1 MAYFASPFENECG
14 TEGAG
19 PRVENAMS
27 KQAIRVLSIVISVV
41 CLSAAQPILIP
52 NPVSIP
58 QQPDARPVPIFLGN
72 QAVAQPIAAPII
84 PQNPFMA
91 TGTWSN
97 THNDS
102 YMSDTY
108 FTGGPLGRSPEVL
121 STFLGTLTSPGIVVV
136 MAFDQQGRLIAAPV
150 RIDRE
155 AGIAQVSL
163 VLIDADTLATLASL
177 NLPTEQVTVAHNF
190 RPAGSYFY
198 LDHLDRIIVGTVE
211 RKIWVV
217 SHTATAFSHDATYD
231 LSETIPADDAIQAVQ
246 PDWNGLLW
254 FTTKGGIVGTV
265 DSSGMVLGTL
275 QLEGERIANSH
286 ATDETGGVFIASTHA
301 MYRFD
306 ADSSGQPTVTWRE
319 PYDPGTHVKAGQV
332 DIGTGTTPT
341 LMGTEYVTITDNAE
355 PRMHVLVYRRAKQVT
370 GPRLLCAEAVF
381 QPGNSSTENSLVA
394 TDRSIVVENNFG
406 YKTPNDTEHGRT
418 TKPGLA
424 RIDVDS
430 CGCRTV
436 WNNEQESIPTL
447 VTKMS
452 LANGLIY
459 TYTKPKGP
467 ANTDAWYFTA
477 IDFGTGKTVF
487 KQLAGTGI
495 LFNNHYAALYLGPNG
510 TAYVGVLGGIVAIRD
525 TQ

>member
-1 MAYFASPFENECG
+1 MC
-14 TEGAG
+14 
-19 PRVENAMS
+19 
-27 KQAIRVLSIVISVV
+27 KQAIKILLILFGVACML
-41 CLSAAQPILIP
+41 AAQPSPIP

-58 QQPDARPVPIFLGN
+58 NQPDARPVPLFLGDP
-72 QAVAQPIAAPII
+72 AVAQPIAAPAI

-91 TGTWSN
+91 TGAWGN
-97 THNDS
+97 IHNDS

-108 FTGGPLGRSPEVL
+108 VTGGPLGHSPEVI
-121 STFLGTLTSPGIVVV
+121 STFLGAVTPPDNIVTGLVVV
-136 MAFDQQGRLIAAPV
+136 LAFDQQGRLIAAPV
-150 RIDRE
+150 RVDRS
-155 AGIAQVSL
+155 AGTAQVHL
-163 VLIDADTLATLASL
+163 VLIDPDTLATLAF
-177 NLPTEQVTVAHNF
+177 LPLPEEQITVARNF

-198 LDHLDRIIVGTVE
+198 LDQLDRIIIGTVE

-217 SHTATAFSHDATYD
+217 SHTATAFSHDDTYD
-231 LSETIPADDAIQAVQ
+231 LSGVIPEDDSIQAVQ

-254 FTTKGGIVGTV
+254 FTTKGGLVGTL
-265 DSSGMVLGTL
+265 DSSGNLLGTL
-275 QLEGERIANSH
+275 RLVGERVANSH

-306 ADSSGQPTVTWRE
+306 ADSLGKPAVTWRE
-319 PYDPGTHVKAGQV
+319 PYDAGTHVKAGQV

-370 GPRLLCAEAVF
+370 GSRLVCAEAVF

-406 YKTPNDTEHGRT
+406 YKSEVSTLNGHT
-418 TKPGLA
+418 TKPGIT

-430 CGCRTV
+430 CGCHTV
-436 WNNEQESIPTL
+436 WTNEQESIPTL

-459 TYTKPKGP
+459 TYTKPRGP
-467 ANTDAWYFTA
+467 ANTDAWYLTA
-477 IDFGTGKTVF
+477 IDFETGKTVF
-487 KQLAGTGI
+487 KRLAGTGI
-495 LFNNHYAALYLGPNG
+495 LYNNHYAALYLGPNG